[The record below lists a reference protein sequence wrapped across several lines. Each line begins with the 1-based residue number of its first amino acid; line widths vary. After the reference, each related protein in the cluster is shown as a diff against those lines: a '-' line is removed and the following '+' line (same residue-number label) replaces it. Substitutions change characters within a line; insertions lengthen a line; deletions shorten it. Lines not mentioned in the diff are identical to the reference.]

1 MAIDIS
7 FEESEPAEVLSDIRD
22 TDARVFEHPRRI
34 WLRGGALRDPLPQFR
49 SARLCL
55 YFPKSR
61 LCVLIHIHYS
71 FNLAALHGCSRLTGP
86 LGDASAACQRGFL
99 VGASAR
105 RQHRGSQ
112 YSAPAGAASTRG
124 QSYLAIRSF
133 FANHAKHRNHPPL
146 PKPNALTLTQH
157 SRSYAATATA
167 AAPAPA
173 LTPEEEEWVANA
185 DILALA
191 PSSGPGPRF
200 DWRARAKTGPTTT
213 TSTSTST
220 STSTG
225 AGARRVKRVMPP
237 HVAAVPGEP
246 FHAAIKAY
254 SSKFLPLL
262 RAEQDADEALL
273 KERLASWPLARLREE
288 GYCLTGLSAFW
299 LDAPHFGRP
308 VAAFAL
314 GPGRA
319 LPEHR
324 FDTGTTVLVSRL
336 DPLKE
341 PPRSGAVLSHTLS
354 QLRVA
359 FPEKFALDGDEG
371 DGTWRLDLGRSDVV
385 YERMRAA
392 VAHLN
397 HDAAALARGDAGAGE
412 GREVILQ
419 GTHLRGALLRTFDP
433 ASTAAHE
440 DEKAEEQGGGAWKD
454 DMRIMSWARRYAR
467 ADPVRVEGDPV
478 LAGLNPTQIR
488 AAATMIGSPL
498 SLVQGP
504 PGTGKTQTLIA
515 TILLL
520 KRHFGVAHP
529 LLVCTYTNAAVDH
542 LVAGLAAAGAA
553 PVRVAFGGQAK
564 SPHTLDAKT
573 ERHALKPGLDKLGE
587 QGEALRAEMHALEKR
602 IGAAAAKARGAGA
615 LEVRLGRMRAALR
628 AKERVLYVVRAK
640 AYGLRQTI
648 LRDILGEA
656 DVICTTCIT
665 AAANALSVIDFP
677 VVFLDEASMST
688 EPASL
693 IPIMKG
699 HVALIGD
706 HKQLPPIITSS
717 EAQAGGLGISLFE
730 RLTEEG
736 VVPSVMLDVQ
746 YRMHPAISRFPS
758 SEFYHHSL
766 HDGTIDA
773 AGNIP
778 ARLLPPSS
786 SSLEADA
793 QGHRP
798 SVVFLDHASAES
810 MKDRSRVN
818 HNEGSIV
825 CSIVEDLLLQNPDLQ
840 GKDIG
845 IIAPYAAQ
853 ITLLTRM
860 LTTHPAHRAR
870 FEASLGAARA
880 RQLAHVEVRT
890 VDGFEGREKDVVV
903 FSTVRCNAAGHIGF
917 LADRRRLNVGLT
929 RAKRALFVVGNMGTL
944 KAARS
949 GAGGAGVGRAGGE
962 AWRRYAA
969 FLEREGMVV
978 RLTGQRLQRLL
989 HGGAP
994 PPVEAKGVAAPV
1006 KAWSGGFG
1014 PAAY

>member
-1 MAIDIS
+1 M
-7 FEESEPAEVLSDIRD
+7 
-22 TDARVFEHPRRI
+22 
-34 WLRGGALRDPLPQFR
+34 ALRL
-49 SARLCL
+49 
-55 YFPKSR
+55 K
-61 LCVLIHIHYS
+61 
-71 FNLAALHGCSRLTGP
+71 GP
-86 LGDASAACQRGFL
+86 LGDASAALRL
-99 VGASAR
+99 GAK
-105 RQHRGSQ
+105 HRGL
-112 YSAPAGAASTRG
+112 APGGTQVASTRG

-146 PKPNALTLTQH
+146 PKPNALTLAQH
-157 SRSYAATATA
+157 ARSYAATATA
-167 AAPAPA
+167 AAPAPAPA

-200 DWRARAKTGPTTT
+200 DWRARAKAGPKPA
-213 TSTSTST
+213 
-220 STSTG
+220 TG
-225 AGARRVKRVMPP
+225 AAAPRRVKRVLPP
-237 HVAAVPGEP
+237 HVAAAPGEP
-246 FHAAIKAY
+246 FHAAITAY

-273 KERLASWPLARLREE
+273 KERLARWPLARLREE

-324 FDTGTTVLVSRL
+324 FDTGTTVLISRL

-359 FPEKFALDGDEG
+359 FAEKFALDGDG

-397 HDAAALARGDAGAGE
+397 HDAAALDRDAGD

-419 GTHLRGALLRTFDP
+419 GTHLRGALLRTFAP
-433 ASTAAHE
+433 ASE
-440 DEKAEEQGGGAWKD
+440 DEEAVEQEQGGAWKD

-488 AAATMIGSPL
+488 AAATMIGAPL

-515 TILLL
+515 AVLLL

-529 LLVCTYTNAAVDH
+529 ILVCTYTNAAVDH

-553 PVRVAFGGQAK
+553 PVRVAFGGQAR
-564 SPHTLDAKT
+564 SASAHTLDAKT
-573 ERHALKPGLDKLGE
+573 ERHALKPALDKLVE

-602 IGAAAAKARGAGA
+602 IAVTAAKARGGGA
-615 LEVRLGRMRAALR
+615 LEVRVARMRAALR

-656 DVICTTCIT
+656 DVVGGTISLSRTWCSWEGQICTTCIT

-699 HVALIGD
+699 SQHVALIGD

-717 EAQAGGLGISLFE
+717 EAQAGGLGVSLFE

-766 HDGTIDA
+766 HDGTVDA

-853 ITLLTRM
+853 ISLLTRM

-994 PPVEAKGVAAPV
+994 PPVEAKAVAAPV